1 VGTAHLL
8 AGIAWDPQIRGFL
21 TLGVGVVVLLG
32 SVYLLL
38 ATNVGSRL
46 GFLIAATAFWGWMF
60 LMGVVWCVYGTVGM
74 LGDLPAWHVKEVV
87 YPGLD
92 HAGLR
97 DARGLDVADSGLP
110 EDAVAFNKLD
120 PEKQAALEAEADKR
134 LDGWTVLPQSV
145 PAWGEAKA
153 AVDEYFAATPLDDGT
168 LKFDSADDYV
178 AEYTFERGGK
188 DRMPANPS
196 RFDRIA
202 HKIDTLFTFRH
213 PPHYAVLQVQ
223 PALVQETVPGQAPP
237 LPKADESKPVVS
249 VIMERDLGQRRTPGL
264 LLAVASGI
272 MFGVLCSALHRRD
285 LRAMQ
290 LRGLEVSKA

>member
-1 VGTAHLL
+1 VATAHLL

-38 ATNVGSRL
+38 LTNVGSRL
-46 GFLIAATAFWGWMF
+46 GFLIAATAFWGWLF
-60 LMGVVWCVYGTVGM
+60 LMGAVWCIYGTVGM

-87 YPGLD
+87 YPSLQSAD
-92 HAGLR
+92 LSE
-97 DARGLDVADSGLP
+97 ARGVDVADSGLP
-110 EDAVAFNKLD
+110 PDVATFNKLD
-120 PEKQAALEAEADKR
+120 PAKQVALEAQVDEK
-134 LDGWTVLPQSV
+134 LNGWTVLPQSV
-145 PAWGEAKA
+145 PAFGEAKA

-168 LKFDSADDYV
+168 LKLDSAEDYV
-178 AEYTFERGGK
+178 AQYTFERGGK
-188 DRMPANPS
+188 DRMPADPS

-202 HKIDTLFTFRH
+202 HKLDTLFTFRH
-213 PPHYAVLQVQ
+213 PPHYAILQVK
-223 PALVQETVPGQAPP
+223 PSLVQATVPGQAPP
-237 LPKADESKPVVS
+237 LPKADESKPTVS

-272 MFGVLCSALHRRD
+272 MFAVLCSALHRRD

-290 LRGLEVSKA
+290 VRGLEVTKV